1 VKDSLG
7 ADIQLP
13 PAYEPAA
20 VESDIYE
27 LWLRGDAFRAQVD
40 SGRPPFT
47 IVIPPPN
54 VTGSLHLGHAL
65 DNFLQDAVIRWR
77 RMAGDEALWLPGTD
91 HAGIATQHVVEERL
105 AKAGLSRHA
114 LGREAFVA
122 RVWEWKEEYETII
135 LHQLRRLGASC
146 DWSRLRFTM
155 DEGCSHAVREVFVR
169 LWERGLIYRGD
180 YIINWCPDCRTAL
193 SDIEVEHEE
202 VAAHLWTVHYPL
214 EGGGMLS
221 AVTSRPETI
230 PGDTGL
236 AVNPDDERYQQFHGR
251 VARHPLVDRKLPV
264 VADPAVKQGFGTGV
278 VKVTPAHDP
287 VDFEIGQRHG
297 LPSPVVMDEG
307 GRMTAAAGP
316 YQGLDRRACREAVL
330 ADLQARG
337 LLSRTEEHRHAV
349 GHCYRCASPIEPLLS
364 RQWFVRMQPLA
375 SPAAA
380 AVERG
385 ELRFV
390 PDRFTRVYLEWLGGI
405 RDWCISRQLW
415 WGHRIPAWHCKQCGQ
430 MIVSRTTPESCD
442 ACGHRG
448 LEQDPDVLDTWFSSA
463 LWPFSTLGWPAA
475 TADLG
480 YFFPTSLLVTGYDI
494 IFFWVARMVFMSLEF
509 TGKLPFDRVLIHG
522 LVRDAQGRKMSKSKG
537 TGVDPLEAV
546 DRYGADAL
554 RFGLLAG
561 NAPGNDVRFHWDRVE
576 HGRNFA
582 NKLWNAARFTL
593 MNSGDLDDPVM
604 EAPVEL
610 PDRWILARLR
620 RAIEEADRLLGRL
633 DLGEAA
639 RRLEDFTWTEL
650 CDWYIELVKVRLH
663 GQDPGARRRAQLT
676 LRRTLTATLQ
686 LLHPFLPFATEAIW
700 QHWPAR
706 TGLLC
711 RTLWPRAGDYPADAE
726 AERTMVPIMEVIR
739 AIRTIR
745 SEFNVPPASRATAWL
760 VVADDQVARALE
772 AGRDHLVQLAGLE
785 GLTMVR
791 EAISPPKGSATAITA
806 GAQIH
811 VPLRELIDL
820 DREADRIRRQLAS
833 ITREVERSRQKLA
846 DPQFL
851 NRAPAEVVA
860 KEREREQES
869 AVRSEKLERY
879 LRTLG

>member
-1 VKDSLG
+1 
-7 ADIQLP
+7 
-13 PAYEPAA
+13 
-20 VESDIYE
+20 
-27 LWLRGDAFRAQVD
+27 
-40 SGRPPFT
+40 
-47 IVIPPPN
+47 
-54 VTGSLHLGHAL
+54 
-65 DNFLQDAVIRWR
+65 
-77 RMAGDEALWLPGTD
+77 
-91 HAGIATQHVVEERL
+91 
-105 AKAGLSRHA
+105 
-114 LGREAFVA
+114 
-122 RVWEWKEEYETII
+122 
-135 LHQLRRLGASC
+135 
-146 DWSRLRFTM
+146 
-155 DEGCSHAVREVFVR
+155 
-169 LWERGLIYRGD
+169 
-180 YIINWCPDCRTAL
+180 
-193 SDIEVEHEE
+193 
-202 VAAHLWTVHYPL
+202 
-214 EGGGMLS
+214 
-221 AVTSRPETI
+221 
-230 PGDTGL
+230 
-236 AVNPDDERYQQFHGR
+236 
-251 VARHPLVDRKLPV
+251 
-264 VADPAVKQGFGTGV
+264 
-278 VKVTPAHDP
+278 
-287 VDFEIGQRHG
+287 
-297 LPSPVVMDEG
+297 
-307 GRMTAAAGP
+307 
-316 YQGLDRRACREAVL
+316 
-330 ADLQARG
+330 
-337 LLSRTEEHRHAV
+337 
-349 GHCYRCASPIEPLLS
+349 
-364 RQWFVRMQPLA
+364 
-375 SPAAA
+375 
-380 AVERG
+380 
-385 ELRFV
+385 
-390 PDRFTRVYLEWLGGI
+390 
-405 RDWCISRQLW
+405 
-415 WGHRIPAWHCKQCGQ
+415 
-430 MIVSRTTPESCD
+430 
-442 ACGHRG
+442 
-448 LEQDPDVLDTWFSSA
+448 
-463 LWPFSTLGWPAA
+463 LGWPAA